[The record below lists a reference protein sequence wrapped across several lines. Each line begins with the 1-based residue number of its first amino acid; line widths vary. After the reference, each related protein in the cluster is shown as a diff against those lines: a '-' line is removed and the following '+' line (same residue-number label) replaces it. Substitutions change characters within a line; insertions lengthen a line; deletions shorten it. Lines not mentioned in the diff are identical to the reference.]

1 MPKFPMTPRGLAQLR
16 KDLREIQAERPK
28 LALVIEAA
36 RELGDLSENAEYHA
50 AKEKQSFL
58 EGRMMEIE
66 AKIGQADVIDPT
78 RLSGT
83 RVVFGAT
90 VEMEDEDSGAVSRY
104 MIVGDDE
111 ADVKAGKIS
120 ISSPIARGLINKNE
134 GDEVQIRT
142 PGGLRTFEIVAV
154 SFGYID

>member
-1 MPKFPMTPRGLAQLR
+1 MPRFPMTPRGLDKLR
-16 KDLREIQAERPK
+16 RALREIQAERPK

-50 AKEKQSFL
+50 AKERQSFL
-58 EGRMMEIE
+58 EGRMMELE

-78 RLSGT
+78 KLKGT

-90 VEMEDEDSGAVSRY
+90 VKLEDCDSGDASRY

-111 ADVKAGKIS
+111 ADVKGGKIS
-120 ISSPIARGLINKNE
+120 ISSPVARALINKNE
-134 GDEVQIRT
+134 GDEVQVRT
-142 PGGLRTFEIVAV
+142 PGGLRTYEIMGV

>member
-1 MPKFPMTPRGLAQLR
+1 MPRFPMTPRGLTNLR
-16 KDLREIQAERPK
+16 RGLREIQAERPK

-50 AKEKQSFL
+50 AKERQSFL
-58 EGRMMEIE
+58 EGRMMELE

-78 RLSGT
+78 KLSGS

-90 VEMEDEDSGAVSRY
+90 VEIEDMDSGDRSRY

-111 ADVKAGKIS
+111 ADVKASKIS
-120 ISSPIARGLINKNE
+120 ISSPVARGLINKSE
-134 GDEVQIRT
+134 GDEAQIRT
-142 PGGLRTFEIVAV
+142 PGGMREYEIISV

>member
-1 MPKFPMTPRGLAQLR
+1 MPRFPMTPRGLDKLR

-58 EGRMMEIE
+58 EGRMMELE

-78 RLSGT
+78 KLSGT

-90 VEMEDEDSGAVSRY
+90 VKLEDVDSGEESRY

-111 ADVKAGKIS
+111 AEVKAGKIS
-120 ISSPIARGLINKNE
+120 ISSPVARGLINKNE
-134 GDEVQIRT
+134 GDEVEVRT
-142 PGGLRTFEIVAV
+142 PGGTRTFEIVEV